1 MTPVSANLPVG
12 SEGKQTGDPL
22 LSEVWF
28 RSGRGRNIQY
38 ECCGIRDQDD
48 PEKVSWKLLAQGEY
62 EKRILSAYASLV
74 SRGRAQ
80 PATAKFIEAAAAPVP
95 HSLTS
100 MPALCIT
107 DDSSEPSR
115 RSSDSRLPHQRKT
128 GGAACFEE
136 RLLRDHLQG
145 VQRAAFTTSRN
156 QPDNPSG

>member
-1 MTPVSANLPVG
+1 MDLSAVS
-12 SEGKQTGDPL
+12 SPL
-22 LSEVWF
+22 VLSVIELADYH
-28 RSGRGRNIQY
+28 SHHSIENDSRNICSLTNTDCRARSSLKSY
-38 ECCGIRDQDD
+38 HIFRLFSAKTTELDQ
-48 PEKVSWKLLAQGEY
+48 A
-62 EKRILSAYASLV
+62 KRRPSLV

-95 HSLTS
+95 HSSTS

-156 QPDNPSG
+156 QPDSPSG